1 MFESVKTKLVE
12 KYQENKNKVLIGAA
26 SAPVAVVGTAVPA
39 FAADETAAFTT
50 GVTNF
55 MSVVS
60 TIMNTIV
67 GSPILM
73 IFVGAAAAT
82 VALSLVRRLIGR
94 M

>member
-1 MFESVKTKLVE
+1 MFETIRTKVKEKIQQEHSKILV
-12 KYQENKNKVLIGAA
+12 G
-26 SAPVAVVGTAVPA
+26 SATAPIVVVGTAIPA
-39 FAADETAAFTT
+39 LAADETAAFTT

-60 TIMNTIV
+60 TIMSTIV

>member
-1 MFESVKTKLVE
+1 MFDNLKL
-12 KYQENKNKVLIGAA
+12 KLAQKRNDILIGSGAA
-26 SAPVAVVGTAVPA
+26 GTGIAISATTALA
-39 FAADETAAFTT
+39 SDSETTAFTT

-55 MSVVS
+55 MNVVS
-60 TIMNTIV
+60 VIMNTIV

-82 VALSLVRRLIGR
+82 VALSLVRRLIGA

>member
-1 MFESVKTKLVE
+1 MFDLVKTKL
-12 KYQENKNKVLIGAA
+12 QEQKTKIVVGA
-26 SAPVAVVGTAVPA
+26 SSVPAVVAGTALPA
-39 FAADETAAFTT
+39 FAADETTAFTT

-55 MSVVS
+55 MNVVS

-67 GSPILM
+67 ASPILM